1 MGIAGI
7 YTELDDNVF
16 TVSLITTLANDYF
29 KKIHNKK
36 NNLGEYRMPLVLDAS
51 DECDWLDTNLQ
62 IEQVNELLSSFTN
75 KEFEKNLL
83 EEIKIFDSN
92 YEKKYIYFVN
102 KFDEKIKLLT
112 NSELSSMSN
121 FTNYYK

>member
-1 MGIAGI
+1 MAIIQGLCHCFDRYNEFLNFFKSTIKSNHENFRNSQLNKNKDI
-7 YTELDDNVF
+7 FIDVKLLEEEEK
-16 TVSLITTLANDYF
+16 LINM
-29 KKIHNKK
+29 KK
-36 NNLGEYRMPLVLDAS
+36 L
-51 DECDWLDTNLQ
+51 
-62 IEQVNELLSSFTN
+62 
-75 KEFEKNLL
+75 EFEKNLL